1 MGLNF
6 EDMDEQVPPPPPA
19 PSGFN
24 WVLALVPL
32 VAIGLFLYWMVGR
45 KTAVVD
51 ETESVE
57 AQSFNVDEVPAEP
70 APALAALPGG
80 GEGSAPSAAAR
91 PAAPTGPGLSG
102 FVPEKDGMF
111 YKDPAALEEEAR
123 AREKAFIA
131 KHDKD
136 IRATQEKLGVITR
149 RYYKNEKIVREVDA
163 AFGKLGRYMALK
175 RQYEKDRDAYAFVR
189 GAVGLKEVRQTV
201 YKYATNVDVWR
212 VSLGMMTEGLKQK
225 PPPAVYNEIKRF
237 MTDDTKVAGFVTDVT
252 GYMIPRVGKIL
263 PQVIKPGQDV
273 KPLQD
278 LAKEL
283 NIGGGPKVD
292 LGAAKQT
299 VGRAQNTAPPR

>member
-1 MGLNF
+1 
-6 EDMDEQVPPPPPA
+6 MDEQVPPPPQPA
-19 PSGFN
+19 GFN
-24 WVLALVPL
+24 WVLALIPL

-70 APALAALPGG
+70 EPQFAALPTGAGAGPSGG
-80 GEGSAPSAAAR
+80 PSASAQ
-91 PAAPTGPGLSG
+91 PKGPGLSG

-111 YKDPAALEEEAR
+111 YKDPAAQKEEAR

-131 KHDKD
+131 KYDKD
-136 IRATQEKLGVITR
+136 IRATQEKLGVITK

-163 AFGKLGRYMALK
+163 AFGKLPRYMALK
-175 RQYEKDRDAYAFVR
+175 RQYEQDRDAYAFVR

-212 VSLGMMTEGLKQK
+212 VTLGMMTEGLKQK
-225 PPPAVYNEIKRF
+225 PPPPVYNEIKRF
-237 MTDDTKVAGFVTDVT
+237 MTDDTKVAGFVTDLT
-252 GYMIPRVGKIL
+252 GYMMPRMGKIL

-283 NIGGGPKVD
+283 NLGGGPKVD

-299 VGRAQNTAPPR
+299 VGRAQSSAPPR